1 MPLFPRV
8 DPDLPSLI
16 AYIVAQAHDRGIT
29 LTRTKLVKL
38 LYLIDVE
45 RVRSR
50 REPLT
55 GLEWVFFHYG
65 PWAFELIPTLEAMEG
80 TQLVASQWHDSVL
93 YRAAPDAPDTDD
105 WNAPTKTTV
114 DRVLERW
121 APVDLNELLD
131 YVYFHTGPMADAE
144 RGQRLD
150 LSLARHDPLER
161 RHVPLRPPA
170 RPADVEER
178 LQRWR
183 AGTAHRLASVT
194 LDPPGMFLHDPDGDL
209 GGEGVHGALR
219 VPDDSE
225 L

>member
-1 MPLFPRV
+1 MPLFPRI
-8 DPDLPSLI
+8 DPDLRSLI
-16 AYIVAQAHDRGIT
+16 AYIVAQARGRGIT
-29 LTRTKLVKL
+29 LNRTKLVKL

-50 REPLT
+50 RESLT

-65 PWAFELIPTLEAMEG
+65 PYAVKLIDTLEAMEG
-80 TQLVASQWHDSVL
+80 TELVASQWHDSVL
-93 YRAAPDAPDTDD
+93 YRAAPHAPDADD
-105 WNAPTKTTV
+105 WNAGTKSTI
-114 DRVLERW
+114 DRVLDRW

-150 LSLARHDPLER
+150 LSLAREDPLEH

-170 RPADVEER
+170 RPADVEQR
-178 LQRWR
+178 LERWR
-183 AGTAHRLASVT
+183 AGTARRLATVT
-194 LDPPGMFLHDPDGDL
+194 LDPPGRFLDDPDDDL
-209 GGEGVHGALR
+209 AGEGVHGALR